1 MKEFKGK
8 MAVVTGGGAGM
19 GREIVCQLIQE
30 GAHVAMCDVS
40 MEGMEETARLANP
53 EPGVRLTTHYCDVS
67 VEAEMIRFKEEV
79 EAEHQVQHI
88 NLLFN
93 NAGISITGEFVNID
107 RPKWEKTF
115 GVCWYGVYYGCLTF
129 MPLLI
134 ASDEGHI
141 VNTSSVNGFWASIGT
156 ATSHTAYS
164 AAKFAVKGFTE
175 ALITDLRLNAPH
187 IKISLV
193 MPGHIGTS
201 IALNS
206 QSARNENGALGMSQT
221 EVDAARNLMEKRGA
235 PVSNL
240 TDDQIREL
248 VHQQAVEFRDNA
260 PTTAAQAANIILEGV
275 RSEKWRI
282 LVGDDAQLLDAFVR
296 EAPEDAY
303 EENFLNKLSENS
315 VMDRITRGKTD

>member
-1 MKEFKGK
+1 MGK
-8 MAVVTGGGAGM
+8 NIWSLLV
-19 GREIVCQLIQE
+19 RSLL
-30 GAHVAMCDVS
+30 
-40 MEGMEETARLANP
+40 RLSNLHAFADC
-53 EPGVRLTTHYCDVS
+53 ERRRSYC
-67 VEAEMIRFKEEV
+67 E
-79 EAEHQVQHI
+79 
-88 NLLFN
+88 
-93 NAGISITGEFVNID
+93 
-107 RPKWEKTF
+107 
-115 GVCWYGVYYGCLTF
+115 
-129 MPLLI
+129 
-134 ASDEGHI
+134 
-141 VNTSSVNGFWASIGT
+141 TSSVNGFWASIGT

-187 IKISLV
+187 IKTSLV

-240 TDDQIREL
+240 TDEQIREL

-260 PTTAAQAANIILEGV
+260 PTTAAQAANIILDGV

-296 EAPEDAY
+296 ESPEEAY
-303 EENFLNKLSENS
+303 EENFLNKLSHNS
-315 VMDRITRGKTD
+315 VMDRITRDKTD

>member
-1 MKEFKGK
+1 M
-8 MAVVTGGGAGM
+8 
-19 GREIVCQLIQE
+19 
-30 GAHVAMCDVS
+30 
-40 MEGMEETARLANP
+40 
-53 EPGVRLTTHYCDVS
+53 
-67 VEAEMIRFKEEV
+67 
-79 EAEHQVQHI
+79 
-88 NLLFN
+88 
-93 NAGISITGEFVNID
+93 
-107 RPKWEKTF
+107 
-115 GVCWYGVYYGCLTF
+115 
-129 MPLLI
+129 
-134 ASDEGHI
+134 
-141 VNTSSVNGFWASIGT
+141 NTSSVNGFWASIGPE
-156 ATSHTAYS
+156 TSHTAYS

-187 IKISLV
+187 IKTSLV

-206 QSARNENGALGMSQT
+206 QNARNENGALGMSQT

-296 EAPEDAY
+296 ESPENAY
-303 EENFLNKLSENS
+303 EANFLNKLSDDS
-315 VMDRITRGKTD
+315 VMDRITRGNNERAV

>member
-1 MKEFKGK
+1 
-8 MAVVTGGGAGM
+8 
-19 GREIVCQLIQE
+19 
-30 GAHVAMCDVS
+30 
-40 MEGMEETARLANP
+40 
-53 EPGVRLTTHYCDVS
+53 
-67 VEAEMIRFKEEV
+67 
-79 EAEHQVQHI
+79 
-88 NLLFN
+88 
-93 NAGISITGEFVNID
+93 
-107 RPKWEKTF
+107 
-115 GVCWYGVYYGCLTF
+115 

-141 VNTSSVNGFWASIGT
+141 VNASSVNGFWASIGT

-164 AAKFAVKGFTE
+164 AAKFAVKRFHRGSHN
-175 ALITDLRLNAPH
+175 DLRLNAPH
-187 IKISLV
+187 IKTSLV

-206 QSARNENGALGMSQT
+206 QNSFRNENGALGMSQT

-275 RSEKWRI
+275 DLKSGEFWWAMMRNYWMP
-282 LVGDDAQLLDAFVR
+282 L
-296 EAPEDAY
+296 
-303 EENFLNKLSENS
+303 
-315 VMDRITRGKTD
+315 